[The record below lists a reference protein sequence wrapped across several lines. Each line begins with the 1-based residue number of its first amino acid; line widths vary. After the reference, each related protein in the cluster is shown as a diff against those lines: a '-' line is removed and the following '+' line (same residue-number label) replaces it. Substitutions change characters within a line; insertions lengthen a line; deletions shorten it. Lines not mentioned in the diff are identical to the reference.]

1 MYSTLQLL
9 SRFSRPNFDCLGKRF
24 EALIWHRRHGVMPN
38 SNIERATRLILLRKL
53 YLENQIHFSRWDR
66 CTVEDIYC
74 SYCPAGVLLE
84 CSINQALRND
94 IEHTSKITL
103 GVVFQLLRVTTT
115 ETKWGANCRYIPRT
129 LAMVW
134 YCTLPSLVAISFIKQ
149 AIILYIWIFGRPIEL
164 CRTITPVHQST

>member
-1 MYSTLQLL
+1 
-9 SRFSRPNFDCLGKRF
+9 
-24 EALIWHRRHGVMPN
+24 MPN

-103 GVVFQLLRVTTT
+103 GVVFSCCESQQPKQSEEQTVDISPELLQWCDT
-115 ETKWGANCRYIPRT
+115 AHCRAWLQFP
-129 LAMVW
+129 L
-134 YCTLPSLVAISFIKQ
+134 
-149 AIILYIWIFGRPIEL
+149 
-164 CRTITPVHQST
+164 